1 MQIPP
6 PEPSPQELSLRS
18 GTAVMAFRRA
28 RLYDALALLTALCVI
43 GLDQWT
49 KSLVVAHLGPPD
61 VGPQMP
67 ILGQYL
73 LLYYIRNQGAAFSM
87 FTTNG
92 PVLFVLIAIA
102 VVVIF
107 YLYLR
112 MLNSGSLLY
121 KLVFGLI
128 IGGAAGNLL
137 DRFTHGS
144 VVDFI
149 WFRIPQ
155 VHFSFAIFNLADS
168 AITVGVVL
176 LFVALL
182 FTSGRARTGEKRSR
196 QPLAEDTANSR
207 GGAPLPQEQEHD
219 VQR

>member
-6 PEPSPQELSLRS
+6 PEPLPEELSPRS
-18 GTAVMAFRRA
+18 GAAVGTIRRA
-28 RLYDALALLTALCVI
+28 RLYDALALLTAVCVI

-49 KSLVVAHLGPPD
+49 KSLVVAHLGPAD
-61 VGPQMP
+61 VGPQVP

-73 LLYYIRNQGAAFSM
+73 SLYYIRNQGAAFSM

-92 PVLFVLIAIA
+92 PILFVLIAIA
-102 VVVIF
+102 VAVIF

-155 VHFSFAIFNLADS
+155 IHFSFAIFNLADS

-182 FTSGRARTGEKRSR
+182 FTGGRARTGEKRDR
-196 QPLAEDTANSR
+196 QPFAGDATSARS
-207 GGAPLPQEQEHD
+207 GAPLPQEQEHD

>member
-1 MQIPP
+1 VTI
-6 PEPSPQELSLRS
+6 
-18 GTAVMAFRRA
+18 RRA
-28 RLYDALALLTALCVI
+28 RVYDVLALFTAIIVI

-49 KSLVVAHLGPPD
+49 KSLVVAHLGPPNL
-61 VGPQMP
+61 GPQVP
-67 ILGQYL
+67 LIGQYL
-73 LLYYIRNQGAAFSM
+73 VLFYIRNQGAAFSM
-87 FTTNG
+87 FNTNG
-92 PVLFVLIAIA
+92 PVLIVLITLA
-102 VVVIF
+102 VAVIV

-155 VHFSFAIFNLADS
+155 VGFSFAIFNLADS
-168 AITVGVVL
+168 AISLGVIL
-176 LFVALL
+176 LFITLAFGGFRSKTPNRPAARGPIIEKKELL
-182 FTSGRARTGEKRSR
+182 PAHS
-196 QPLAEDTANSR
+196 
-207 GGAPLPQEQEHD
+207 QEQD
-219 VQR
+219 AQF

>member
-1 MQIPP
+1 V
-6 PEPSPQELSLRS
+6 
-18 GTAVMAFRRA
+18 AVKRA
-28 RLYDALALLTALCVI
+28 RLYDALALGTALLVI

-49 KSLVVAHLGPPD
+49 KSLVVAHLSPPD
-61 VGPQMP
+61 FGPQVP
-67 ILGQYL
+67 LLGQYL
-73 LLYYIRNQGAAFSM
+73 VLYYIRNQGAAFSM

-92 PVLFVLIAIA
+92 PILFVLIAVA

-144 VVDFI
+144 VVDFL

-168 AITVGVVL
+168 AITVGVIL

-182 FTSGRARTGEKRSR
+182 FTGGRARTAGTHAHRR
-196 QPLAEDTANSR
+196 AD
-207 GGAPLPQEQEHD
+207 GASNRATTPSPQEQD
-219 VQR
+219 VQQ